1 MSVYAFNSLYSKL
14 YNLEVDD
21 ESVERVK
28 KNKCGDRMLVLRFTV
43 GDLRLRDCLSVFF
56 APFDVYAIFFCTHSS
71 IKLIV
76 S

>member
-14 YNLEVDD
+14 YNLEVDA

-43 GDLRLRDCLSVFF
+43 GDWRLRDCLSVFSHLLTSTQSF
-56 APFDVYAIFFCTHSS
+56 SVPIQ
-71 IKLIV
+71 V
-76 S
+76 SN